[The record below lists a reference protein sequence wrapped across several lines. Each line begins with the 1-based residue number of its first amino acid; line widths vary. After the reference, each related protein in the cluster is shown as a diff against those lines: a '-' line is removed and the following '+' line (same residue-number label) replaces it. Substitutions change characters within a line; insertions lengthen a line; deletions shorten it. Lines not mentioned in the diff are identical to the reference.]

1 MNTCHADK
9 DVNATKAMK
18 YTCKDG
24 QVLSIKYNSRDCSK
38 GSWQEID
45 LITTDQCVNW
55 GETSWLHTS
64 SGFNKLDWDE
74 PGFESEYDAAVA
86 GSGWNNNDVPLGC
99 RAMQLRCTSSCATK
113 VDAEKPL
120 CEDECS
126 KMGDRCIDYCP
137 RDSSLPSLALKV
149 LGNSEKPKGVP
160 KPIVST
166 NNNNTNSTDGVSKLL
181 TNEFVEDAK
190 QINDNYLDIY
200 GPVTKCKSLADKSCQ
215 ERIVEGLDKNG
226 KYIGELQVIGDLKKD
241 DFSLN
246 WDFPS
251 AVFFVITIVTTIGY
265 GTFAP
270 ETSGGKAFTVI
281 FAFIGIAFF
290 GMVVGMVGNT
300 LVHLIQKTAKCC
312 CHRKQKKYKLSGK
325 KTLLW
330 TILMMCIYIALIG
343 LGAHGAAQWNIGDAM
358 YCKNFF
364 YFFYKCFLFKVVS
377 VL

>member
-38 GSWQEID
+38 GSWHGIEK
-45 LITTDQCVNW
+45 ITTDQCVNW
-55 GETSWLHTS
+55 GETKWYHTS
-64 SGFNKLDWDE
+64 SGFTKLDWDKIE
-74 PGFESEYDAAVA
+74 HDHDAWDHYPI
-86 GSGWNNNDVPLGC
+86 SGNNNDVPLGC
-99 RAMQLRCTSSCATK
+99 GAMQEKCESFCFTK
-113 VDAEKPL
+113 PDARDQGICKA
-120 CEDECS
+120 ECS
-126 KMGDRCIDYCP
+126 KMGDSCIDYCP

-149 LGNSEKPKGVP
+149 PGRSEKPTGVP
-160 KPIVST
+160 IPVVST
-166 NNNNTNSTDGVSKLL
+166 KRNNTNSTDGVSKLL

-190 QINDNYLDIY
+190 QINDNYLDNY
-200 GPVTKCKSLADKSCQ
+200 GPGSKCKSLADKSCQ

-270 ETSGGKAFTVI
+270 ATRGGKAFTVI

-290 GMVVGMVGNT
+290 GMVVGMVGST
-300 LVHLIQKTAKCC
+300 VLHLIQKTAKCC

-330 TILMMCIYIALIG
+330 TILMMCIYIAIIG
-343 LGAHGAAQWNIGDAM
+343 AGAHAAAEWDIGDAM
-358 YCKNFF
+358 YCKN
-364 YFFYKCFLFKVVS
+364 YF
-377 VL
+377 